1 MTVVKSQ
8 RQAKILEI
16 ISTIN
21 VETQEQLLQELE
33 QAGFRS
39 TQATIS
45 RDIKE
50 LRIVKALT
58 TLGTYRYTTAAKE
71 VPTSFSNRLNTIF
84 RECVT
89 RYDYAQN
96 LVVIHTLPGLAAAAA
111 SAIDSMNLS
120 VVVGTLAG
128 DDTVM
133 VVMRDN
139 NAAAQ
144 FCGEISNLT
153 N

>member
-1 MTVVKSQ
+1 MKTK
-8 RQAKILEI
+8 RQAKIMEI

-21 VETQEQLLQELE
+21 VETQEQLLQELLS
-33 QAGFRS
+33 AGFTS

-50 LRIVKALT
+50 LRIVKELT
-58 TLGTYRYTTAAKE
+58 SFGTYRYTTATRE
-71 VPTSFSNRLNTIF
+71 VPSSFSGRLNTIF

-89 RYDYAQN
+89 NFDYAQN
-96 LVVIHTLPGLAAAAA
+96 IIVIHTLPGLANAAA
-111 SAIDSMNLS
+111 SALDAMNMS
-120 VVVGTLAG
+120 VVLGTLAG

-133 VVMRDN
+133 VVMRDTN
-139 NAAAQ
+139 SAAA
-144 FCGEISNLT
+144 FCGEIKNLM

>member
-1 MTVVKSQ
+1 MKSQ
-8 RQAKILEI
+8 RQAKIMEI
-16 ISTIN
+16 ISTTN
-21 VETQEQLLQELE
+21 VETQEQLLQELQ

-50 LRIVKALT
+50 LRIIKELT
-58 TLGTYRYTTAAKE
+58 TLGTYRYTTATKE
-71 VPTSFSNRLNTIF
+71 VPATFSSRLNTIF

-89 RYDYAQN
+89 KYDYAQN
-96 LVVIHTLPGLAAAAA
+96 IVVIHTLPGLANAAA
-111 SAIDSMNLS
+111 SAIDAMNMS

-133 VVMRDN
+133 VVMRDS

-144 FCGEISNLT
+144 LCGEISNLT

>member
-1 MTVVKSQ
+1 MKSQ
-8 RQAKILEI
+8 RQAKIMEI
-16 ISTIN
+16 ISTTN
-21 VETQEQLLQELE
+21 VETQEQLLQELQ
-33 QAGFRS
+33 QAGYRS

-50 LRIVKALT
+50 LRIVKELT
-58 TLGTYRYTTAAKE
+58 TLGTYRYTTATKE
-71 VPTSFSNRLNTIF
+71 VPATFSSRLNTIF

-89 RYDYAQN
+89 KYDYAQN
-96 LVVIHTLPGLAAAAA
+96 IVVIHTLPGLANAAA
-111 SAIDSMNLS
+111 SAIDAMNMS

-133 VVMRDN
+133 VVMRDS

-144 FCGEISNLT
+144 LCGEISNLT